1 MTRIYEVAKPQMK
14 LVTTSMVALGIS
26 TALTLSVPHE
36 IGHLVDT
43 FQLPPEQAREGMIA
57 ISKYLAGI
65 FGIATVANYV
75 RMYSTYIA
83 AQRIS
88 TQLRSD
94 LFKNIIKQE
103 VAFFDKTKTGELLNR
118 IGTDVQIVSE
128 TLTQTIVNGLRSFI
142 EAIGGIVL
150 LLYLSPKLTI
160 ISVFVLP
167 PLGIFSVIAGRR
179 IKKLHKD
186 YLHKLATAN
195 DIAEEKLS
203 NIRTVRFFAGENKEI
218 ALYKKDIDDSYVYG
232 QKVSLIR
239 SVFYSAVFTLTNVS
253 LIGIL
258 YIGGID
264 ILAGNI
270 SIGDLTSFLMYSIY
284 VGASFTGLSGVYT
297 DMMKAMG
304 SSERIFE
311 LLDKKPEMDLEF
323 GQKLET
329 KDFGIVFRNV
339 AFAYPTRSGVSVLKN
354 LNLEIKPGEVVAI
367 VGGSGSGKSTL
378 VALMNRLYDVSEG
391 EILFNGVNV
400 KDLNSTWLRDKVIGM
415 VPQEP
420 ILFNI
425 SIEENIG
432 YSQKEIDSEK
442 VEFAAKQA
450 NAHNFIMQFPK
461 GYKEHVGAQ
470 GVQLSGGQKQRIA
483 LARCLIKDP
492 RILVL
497 DEASSALDS
506 ESEFLVQEALKNAFH
521 DRTVLIIAH
530 RLSTIKRADRI
541 VVMYNGEIAE
551 MGTHDELIAKEGIYL
566 QLVNRQLNM

>member
-1 MTRIYEVAKPQMK
+1 
-14 LVTTSMVALGIS
+14 
-26 TALTLSVPHE
+26 
-36 IGHLVDT
+36 
-43 FQLPPEQAREGMIA
+43 
-57 ISKYLAGI
+57 
-65 FGIATVANYV
+65 
-75 RMYSTYIA
+75 
-83 AQRIS
+83 
-88 TQLRSD
+88 
-94 LFKNIIKQE
+94 
-103 VAFFDKTKTGELLNR
+103 
-118 IGTDVQIVSE
+118 
-128 TLTQTIVNGLRSFI
+128 
-142 EAIGGIVL
+142 
-150 LLYLSPKLTI
+150 
-160 ISVFVLP
+160 
-167 PLGIFSVIAGRR
+167 
-179 IKKLHKD
+179 
-186 YLHKLATAN
+186 
-195 DIAEEKLS
+195 
-203 NIRTVRFFAGENKEI
+203 
-218 ALYKKDIDDSYVYG
+218 
-232 QKVSLIR
+232 
-239 SVFYSAVFTLTNVS
+239 
-253 LIGIL
+253 
-258 YIGGID
+258 
-264 ILAGNI
+264 
-270 SIGDLTSFLMYSIY
+270 
-284 VGASFTGLSGVYT
+284 
-297 DMMKAMG
+297 
-304 SSERIFE
+304 
-311 LLDKKPEMDLEF
+311 
-323 GQKLET
+323 
-329 KDFGIVFRNV
+329 
-339 AFAYPTRSGVSVLKN
+339 
-354 LNLEIKPGEVVAI
+354 
-367 VGGSGSGKSTL
+367 
-378 VALMNRLYDVSEG
+378 MNRLYDVSEG